1 MSSVKFIDP
10 VVIVAN
16 GCFPQH
22 AVPLKA
28 LQAAGTM
35 VCCDGAVEKVVGHGL
50 KPSYIVGD
58 MDSISPLHA
67 AQYARILHPSA
78 DQETNDLTK
87 AVHFCRMHDVEKVCI
102 VGATG
107 ERDDHSIGNIALL
120 ADYATVLS
128 EVEMLTDYGRF
139 TPLRTSSTLE
149 SHAGQ
154 QVSVFCLTPHLR
166 IISEGLKY
174 PLRDVIFDSWW
185 KGTLNEALGNSFR
198 ILFENGK
205 VILFRAYHQG
215 SSGGR

>member
-1 MSSVKFIDP
+1 MHGVK
-10 VVIVAN
+10 
-16 GCFPQH
+16 
-22 AVPLKA
+22 
-28 LQAAGTM
+28 
-35 VCCDGAVEKVVGHGL
+35 
-50 KPSYIVGD
+50 
-58 MDSISPLHA
+58 
-67 AQYARILHPSA
+67 
-78 DQETNDLTK
+78 
-87 AVHFCRMHDVEKVCI
+87 KVCM

-139 TPLRTSSTLE
+139 TPLLTSASLE

-185 KGTLNEALGNSFR
+185 KGTLNEALGNHFR
-198 ILFENGK
+198 ILFEKGK
-205 VILFRAYHQG
+205 VIIFRTHPQG
-215 SSGGR
+215 ASGGR